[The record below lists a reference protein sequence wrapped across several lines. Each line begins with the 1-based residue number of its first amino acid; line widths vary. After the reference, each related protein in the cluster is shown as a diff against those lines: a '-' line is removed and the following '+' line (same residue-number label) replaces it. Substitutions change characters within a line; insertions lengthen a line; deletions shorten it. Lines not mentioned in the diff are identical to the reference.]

1 MIIRCAITLKNL
13 MNYPHRLSIGLLSP
27 IEITV
32 KEALKMM
39 DLASNYSLS
48 MSSRD
53 FTQPSG
59 KDSLLRRWLPLSQL
73 F

>member
-1 MIIRCAITLKNL
+1 
-13 MNYPHRLSIGLLSP
+13 MNYPHRFPISFISP

-39 DLASNYSLS
+39 DLTSNYSLS

-59 KDSLLRRWLPLSQL
+59 KDSLFRRWLLPSQL
-73 F
+73 FIT